1 MNKVSEKIKINWP
14 FIGNDNIIKYFS
26 RSIANDNVSSFYLF
40 LGPKD
45 LGKTTLAIHLAKILL
60 CQSNQK
66 SNIVMPCEVCH
77 SCKKLDLYR
86 TKKEDDG
93 LDIPHGDFHII
104 KKEKDKKNISIE
116 QVRDFVNKINLSSFL
131 GGYKIGIIKNAESLS
146 KEASN
151 ALLKTLEE
159 PKGKV
164 MIIMITDNEEYLP
177 KTIISR
183 SQVIRFRPVN
193 KNIIYDH
200 LINNFKASRSRAK
213 KLSRL
218 SLGKPAMSV
227 KYFEDQDFYN
237 QYLDEIRFF
246 LNIVKSNDINERL
259 EIVGNSIGKSIS
271 GQELVEKIKL
281 LLNIWQ
287 GVIRDLLLLNY
298 DLANLIQ
305 HNIIE
310 EDIYKLKETFNP
322 NRVLRVYNIFQK
334 GKEYLNANVNPK
346 FVIEG
351 VVINI

>member
-1 MNKVSEKIKINWP
+1 MNKAPEKIKINWP
-14 FIGNDNIIKYFS
+14 FIGNDNIIKYFTK
-26 RSIANDNVSSFYLF
+26 SIANDNVSSFYLF
-40 LGPKD
+40 LGPKN
-45 LGKTTLAIHLAKILL
+45 LGKTTLAIHLSKILL
-60 CQSNQK
+60 CQGNMK
-66 SNIVMPCEVCH
+66 TNNAMPCEVCD
-77 SCKKLDLYR
+77 SCHKLNLYKNK
-86 TKKEDDG
+86 TENDG
-93 LDIPHGDFHII
+93 FDIPHGDFHII

-183 SQVIRFRPVN
+183 SQVVRFRPVN
-193 KNIIYDH
+193 KDIIYDH
-200 LINNFKASRSRAK
+200 LISDFKASRSQAR

-218 SLGKPAMSV
+218 SLGKPVMSV
-227 KYFEDQDFYN
+227 KYFEDKDYYN
-237 QYLDEIRFF
+237 QYLDEVRLF
-246 LNIVKSNDINERL
+246 LNIVNSNDINERL
-259 EIVGNSIGKSIS
+259 EIVDDSIGKNIS
-271 GQELVEKIKL
+271 GQESVEKIKL

-287 GVIRDLLLLNY
+287 GVIRDLLLLNF
-298 DLANLIQ
+298 DLADLIQ

-310 EDIYKLKETFNP
+310 EEIYKLKESFNP
-322 NRVLRVYNIFQK
+322 SRVLRVYNIFQK
-334 GKEYLNANVNPK
+334 GKVYLNANVNPK